1 MFLCRNWWLFLVL
14 WLTCLL
20 LMFLQLT
27 PGMSVS
33 FSPAISPDSQLLSDA
48 LTHRLP
54 PHSLQTDLDISSRR
68 SDQCSAPVQKIGFMK
83 THKTASS
90 TVQNILL
97 RYGMNAGLNF
107 VLPGKGSHLGAPAH
121 QYELT
126 VPFSSAWYSDVPWAD
141 LATHTGYNIFALH
154 TKWSQSEV
162 EKVLGAG
169 AKYVTILRDPVDN
182 FESLYNYVHFSKTFH
197 GWSLEEF
204 THKIVAKKKKNVTR
218 IHNYLG
224 RNQQLWD
231 LGLPADSIN
240 NYEAVRKKIEKIA
253 EDFDLVMIAEEFDQS
268 LVLLSDLLC
277 WPLANVTS
285 LKVNARKSSAVEKLS
300 QKARD
305 ILRDWLW
312 ADQMLYDF
320 FSKELKRK
328 RELYGHDRMENDVKQ
343 LKELNSQVKS
353 ECVLEVVKNNTKSLT
368 KDYVPWSKDVVA
380 FKINEEEHPYCKFY
394 GISELHFID
403 HVRDIQ
409 KLRALNWRKGN
420 L

>member
-1 MFLCRNWWLFLVL
+1 MVSSRNWWLFLVL

-27 PGMSVS
+27 PSSTS
-33 FSPAISPDSQLLSDA
+33 FSPAISPESQLLSDA
-48 LTHRLP
+48 LTHQVP
-54 PHSLQTDLDISSRR
+54 PQRLQTDLDISSRT
-68 SDQCSAPVQKIGFMK
+68 SDQCSAPVEKIGFMK

-107 VLPGKGSHLGAPAH
+107 VLPGAGSHLGPPDR

-126 VPFSSAWYSDVPWAD
+126 TPFSSSWYSDVPWAG
-141 LATHTGYNIFALH
+141 LAARTGFNIFALH

-162 EKVLGAG
+162 EKVLRDG

-182 FESLYNYVHFSKTFH
+182 FESLYNYVHFSDFFN
-197 GWSLEEF
+197 GLSLEEF
-204 THKIVAKKKKNVTR
+204 AQQIVAKKRPVAR
-218 IHNYLG
+218 IHHYLG

-231 LGLPADSIN
+231 LGLSARDIA
-240 NYEAVRKKIEKIA
+240 NYEAVKRKIEKIA
-253 EDFDLVMIAEEFDQS
+253 EDFDLVMIAEHFDES
-268 LVLLSDLLC
+268 LILLSDLLC
-277 WPLANVTS
+277 WPLANMTS

-305 ILRDWLW
+305 ILQDWLW
-312 ADQMLYDF
+312 ADQMLYDYF
-320 FSKELKRK
+320 TKEFKRK
-328 RELYGHDRMENDVKQ
+328 RQLYGLDKLADDVNQ
-343 LKELNSQVKS
+343 LKELNSQLKAK
-353 ECVLEVVKNNTKSLT
+353 CVLEVVKNNTKSLT

-380 FKINEEEHPYCKFY
+380 FKINEKDDPYCKYY
-394 GISELHFID
+394 GISENHFID
-403 HVRDIQ
+403 HIRDIQ
-409 KLRALNWRKGN
+409 ILRAQNWRNGN